1 MRQGMQHPARWH
13 HGCGRFFRDHNFKGK
28 LSMNSPVIVKVA
40 VIANAV
46 KQSMSLDCMDCR
58 ATLAVTKALFKV
70 RVRYLAGYGGLA
82 MKLSTA
88 QKLIKPSALGLL
100 MAAFTSISHG
110 AVDADAAVSLAKK
123 SDCLKCHAVDKD
135 KKAASFKHIAEKW
148 KGKADAQAK
157 LTEAITKGPKVKL
170 KDGSEEAHKVIAS
183 QDANEIKN
191 VVDWILSR

>member
-1 MRQGMQHPARWH
+1 
-13 HGCGRFFRDHNFKGK
+13 
-28 LSMNSPVIVKVA
+28 
-40 VIANAV
+40 
-46 KQSMSLDCMDCR
+46 MDCR

-183 QDANEIKN
+183 QDANEIEN